1 MQHFFIRGFTGKRS
15 LRNERT
21 LKYKISNQTDMFLT
35 QQKAAKE
42 NLRLTFFSHGISDEP
57 NAISMSKSL
66 LRECLKTASGLGMQI
81 AGFDDLP

>member
-1 MQHFFIRGFTGKRS
+1 MQHFFIQK
-15 LRNERT
+15 
-21 LKYKISNQTDMFLT
+21 
-35 QQKAAKE
+35 KAAKE